1 VSKFRAG
8 ILAIAVIAVFSYFG
22 FTKSNP
28 FANPYKL
35 QAVFSNVNNLK
46 PNSPVRI
53 AGVEVGKVKKV
64 EPIETG
70 DGAARVTMEL
80 KDKALPIHR
89 DAAVHVRS
97 RIFLEGNFFVDLQ
110 PGSPSAPEMATGGTI
125 PIQHTSAPVQFGQ
138 VLSALQDDTREDLKT
153 FLKEYSKGLEGKGAA
168 GFNESIKYWE
178 EAYRNSSLAN
188 DATLGEQPHDDL
200 QRVLKGQQ
208 KTFAA
213 LDADERS
220 LQSLVTDFNTTAGAF
235 ARQDD
240 SLEAAIPALDDTLKT
255 AQPALASLNDAL
267 PTLRAFAKD
276 ALPGVRSSDP
286 TLEVATP
293 FMQQLSALMSREEL
307 RGTAAML
314 RAYIPSLVRLNERS
328 VRVASEGR
336 QLAACTNNVLV
347 PFVESKI
354 PSVEDGNTDQQ
365 VKFQIQRAFPGL
377 AGESRLNDGNTP
389 YFHAMGTPNPI
400 LVQPAPPTNINQPP
414 PRRPDA
420 PCETQ
425 DPPNLSAPQTSVA
438 QLGGGGSGLPS
449 LPILR
454 GSAKTKALMKA
465 GDLIKKYDAGNE
477 KRYSKAMKVQGREA
491 GK

>member
-1 VSKFRAG
+1 VSKLRAG
-8 ILAIAVIAVFSYFG
+8 ILALAVIAIFSYFG

-35 QAVFSNVNNLK
+35 DAVFNNVNNLK
-46 PNSPVRI
+46 QNSPVRI

-64 EPIETG
+64 VPVEKG

-80 KDKALPIHR
+80 KDAALPIHK
-89 DAAVHVRS
+89 DAEVHVRS

-110 PGSPSAPEMATGGTI
+110 PGSPSAPEMKSGGTI
-125 PIQHTSAPVQFGQ
+125 PITRTSAPVQFGQ
-138 VLSALQDDTREDLKT
+138 VLSALQNDTREDLKT

-220 LQSLVTDFNTTAGAF
+220 LKDLVTDFNTTAGAF
-235 ARQDD
+235 AREDD
-240 SLEAAIPALDDTLKT
+240 ALEASIPALDDTLKT
-255 AQPALASLNDAL
+255 AQPALGNLNAAL

-286 TLEVATP
+286 TLTAATP

-314 RAYIPSLVRLNERS
+314 RAYIPSLVKLNERS
-328 VRVASEGR
+328 VKVASEGR
-336 QLAACTNNVLV
+336 QLSACTNKVLV

-354 PSVEDGNTDQQ
+354 PSHEPGNQDQQ
-365 VKFQIQRAFPGL
+365 VKFQIQRSFPGL
-377 AGESRLNDGNTP
+377 AGESRLTDGNTP
-389 YFHAMGTPNPI
+389 FFHAMGVPNPTKI
-400 LVQPAPPTNINQPP
+400 EPAPPTNINQPP
-414 PRRPDA
+414 PRRPDI

-425 DPPNLSAPQTSVA
+425 EAPNLAAPSTSLAALDAIPAGPV
-438 QLGGGGSGLPS
+438 GGF
-449 LPILR
+449 
-454 GSAKTKALMKA
+454 KAAPLKKA
-465 GDLIKKYDAGNE
+465 GELIQQFDAGAE
-477 KRYSKAMKVQGREA
+477 TRARKAMKVQGREA
-491 GK
+491 SK